1 MELASYEWNDTVE
14 QLLGQTGHLQEEIPE
29 SVTVGSWSEKGYEEE
44 AGKLALLET
53 GNGGT
58 VLGIFAAGN
67 DNWPA
72 FCYFA
77 GNERGAAAS
86 ADLSI

>member
-1 MELASYEWNDTVE
+1 MSQKFEMKLNSLPAKTWNWLHMNGTTRSE
-14 QLLGQTGHLQEEIPE
+14 QLLGQTGDPQEEIPE

-53 GNGGT
+53 GMG
-58 VLGIFAAGN
+58 AH
-67 DNWPA
+67 
-72 FCYFA
+72 FA